1 MEFQKGLSLGPLL
14 FFIYIN
20 DLNEAILHS
29 LIHYFADDTNIL
41 FSNKPLKKISKY
53 INHDI
58 AQIVQWV
65 GADCII
71 TEIKQIIL
79 FQHKNK
85 KK

>member
-1 MEFQKGLSLGPLL
+1 MEFQKGLSPGPIL
-14 FFIYIN
+14 FLIYIN
-20 DLNEAILHS
+20 DLNEATLHS
-29 LIHYFADDTNIL
+29 LIHYFDDDTNIL
-41 FSNKPLKKISKY
+41 FSNKPLKNISKY

-79 FQHKNK
+79 FQSKNK